1 MSTPMLP
8 TSPDTTAS
16 ARAGAATA
24 AGPEQRTYLV
34 RTLGCQM
41 NVHDSEHMAGM
52 LEQAGYSRASGE
64 DEANNQ
70 ADVVVINTCAVR
82 ENAATRLYGN
92 LGQLAGIKAQ
102 RPGMQI
108 AVGGCLAQKDR
119 GTIVEKAPWVDVVFG
134 THNLDA
140 LPVLLDRA
148 RHNEEAEVEIAESL
162 QVFPSTLPTRRESV
176 YAGWV
181 SISVGC
187 NNTCTFCIV
196 PHLRG
201 KERDRRPGEVLA
213 EVEALV
219 AAGAVEV
226 TLLGQNVN
234 SYGVEFGD
242 RGAFAKL
249 LRACGRI
256 EGLERVRFTSPH
268 PAAFTDDVIEAM
280 AETPNV
286 MPQLHMPLQSGSDRV
301 LRAMR
306 RSYRSAKF
314 LGILDR
320 VRATMPEAAIT
331 TDIIVGFPGETEED
345 FAETLRVVEESR
357 FSSAYMFQYS
367 QRPGTPAATM
377 EGQLPKEVVQERFER
392 LLALQERISAEE
404 SRSQVGRTL
413 EVLVAEGTGKKDDAT
428 HRLSGRARDNRLVH
442 FALPGADAGPEDTA
456 GVAALPSEPAG
467 LDDPRLADAADLDPR
482 LPRPG
487 DMVTVTVTHAAPHHL
502 IADSATGGPTGFS
515 VRRTRSG
522 DAWAARERARLGGG
536 DDDHGH
542 GTPAPDGPVTLG
554 MPTIGP
560 R

>member
-1 MSTPMLP
+1 MSTIAPTPVPAALSSLP
-8 TSPDTTAS
+8 
-16 ARAGAATA
+16 AADDA
-24 AGPEQRTYLV
+24 HPRTYVV

-52 LEQAGYSRASGE
+52 LEQAGYTRASAD
-64 DEANNQ
+64 DEAANR

-92 LGQLAGIKAQ
+92 LGQLASVKAA

-119 GTIVEKAPWVDVVFG
+119 GTIVDKAPWVDVVFG

-140 LPVLLDRA
+140 LPVLLERA
-148 RHNEEAEVEIAESL
+148 RHNEAAQVEIAESL
-162 QVFPSTLPTRRESV
+162 QVFPSTLPTKRESV

-213 EVEALV
+213 EVGALV
-219 AAGAVEV
+219 EAGAIEV

-249 LRACGRI
+249 LRACGTI
-256 EGLERVRFTSPH
+256 DGLERIRFTSPH
-268 PAAFTDDVIEAM
+268 PAAFTDDVIAAM

-286 MPQLHMPLQSGSDRV
+286 MPQLHMPLQSGSDRI

-306 RSYRSAKF
+306 RSYRSERF

-320 VRATMPEAAIT
+320 VRAVMPDAAIT

-345 FAETLRVVEESR
+345 FAETLRVVEASR
-357 FSSAYMFQYS
+357 FSSAFMFQYS
-367 QRPGTPAATM
+367 PRPGTPAATM
-377 EGQLPKEVVQERFER
+377 DGQLPKEVVQERFER
-392 LLALQERISAEE
+392 LQALQERIAGEE
-404 SRSQVGRTL
+404 SARQVGRTVD
-413 EVLVAEGTGKKDDAT
+413 VLVGEGAGRKDGAT
-428 HRLSGRARDNRLVH
+428 HRVTGRAPDNRLVH
-442 FALPGADAGPEDTA
+442 LALPADVVPTA
-456 GVAALPSEPAG
+456 PDDAAASSAATPGSA
-467 LDDPRLADAADLDPR
+467 DPRLADDVDAR

-487 DMVTVTVTHAAPHHL
+487 DVVTVEVTRSAPHHL
-502 IADSATGGPTGFS
+502 IADSALAGGAFA

-522 DAWAARERARLGGG
+522 DAWAQRERARLGGG
-536 DDDHGH
+536 DDGHGH
-542 GTPAPDGPVTLG
+542 GHGGGTPSGPVVLG
-554 MPTIGP
+554 LPTV
-560 R
+560 RA

>member
-1 MSTPMLP
+1 MSTIAPAPVPAVLAP
-8 TSPDTTAS
+8 GATS
-16 ARAGAATA
+16 GAPVDDAH
-24 AGPEQRTYLV
+24 PRTYVV

-52 LEQAGYSRASGE
+52 LEEAGYTRASAD
-64 DEANNQ
+64 DEAANR

-92 LGQLAGIKAQ
+92 LGQLASVKAA

-119 GTIVEKAPWVDVVFG
+119 GTIVAKAPWVDVVFG

-140 LPVLLDRA
+140 LPVLLERA
-148 RHNEEAEVEIAESL
+148 RHNEAAQVEIAESL
-162 QVFPSTLPTRRESV
+162 QVFPSTLPTKRESV

-213 EVEALV
+213 EVGALV
-219 AAGAVEV
+219 EAGAIEV

-249 LRACGRI
+249 LRACGTI
-256 EGLERVRFTSPH
+256 DGLERVRFTSPH
-268 PAAFTDDVIEAM
+268 PAAFTDDVIAAM

-286 MPQLHMPLQSGSDRV
+286 MPQLHMPLQSGSDRI

-306 RSYRSAKF
+306 RSYRSERF

-320 VRATMPEAAIT
+320 VRAVMPDAAIT

-345 FAETLRVVEESR
+345 FAETMRVVAASR
-357 FSSAYMFQYS
+357 FSSAFIFQYS
-367 QRPGTPAATM
+367 PRPGTPAATM
-377 EGQLPKEVVQERFER
+377 DDQLPKEVVQERFER
-392 LLALQERISAEE
+392 LQALQERVAGEE
-404 SRSQVGRTL
+404 SARQVGRTL
-413 EVLVAEGTGKKDDAT
+413 DVLVGEGAGRKDGAT
-428 HRLSGRARDNRLVH
+428 HRVTGRAPDNRLVH
-442 FALPGADAGPEDTA
+442 LALPADVVPTTPDDAATSSGATA
-456 GVAALPSEPAG
+456 WSA
-467 LDDPRLADAADLDPR
+467 DPRLADDLDLR
-482 LPRPG
+482 MPRPG
-487 DMVTVTVTHAAPHHL
+487 DVVTVEVTRSAPHHL
-502 IADSATGGPTGFS
+502 IADSALAGGTFT

-522 DAWAARERARLGGG
+522 DAWAQRERARLGGA
-536 DDDHGH
+536 DADHGH
-542 GTPAPDGPVTLG
+542 GHGGGASGPVALGLPTL
-554 MPTIGP
+554 
-560 R
+560 RA